1 MLEAR
6 KTALLEMLMRVSP
19 VALVLSLTLLAVS
32 SGVNGQKA
40 DDQINPR
47 SLALLSEGQSAL
59 AAGKYEAA
67 NDALE
72 SALAVDPRN
81 RNAFFTLGKV
91 AQAQQLPGKAIRMYF
106 EALAL
111 EPNDVNALAAQ
122 GEAMV
127 QKGAVERARA
137 NLTRVRAL
145 CKTECAPAVQLA
157 AAIAKGPP
165 PAAVVA
171 TAPASDK
178 VPPKGAETSTVADK

>member
-1 MLEAR
+1 
-6 KTALLEMLMRVSP
+6 MRFSP
-19 VALVLSLTLLAVS
+19 VAMALSLTLLAVS

-40 DDQINPR
+40 DDQINPK
-47 SLALLSEGQSAL
+47 SLALLAEGQSAL
-59 AAGKYEAA
+59 KAGNLQGA

-72 SALAVDPRN
+72 TSLAIDPRN
-81 RNAFFTLGKV
+81 RAAFVALGRV

-111 EPNDVNALAAQ
+111 EPNDVTALSAQ

-137 NLTRVRAL
+137 NLARVKAL
-145 CKTECAPAVQLA
+145 CKAECAPATVLA

-165 PAAVVA
+165 PVVA
-171 TAPASDK
+171 AAQVTDK
-178 VPPKGAETSTVADK
+178 VPAKGQEKSVVSEK

>member
-1 MLEAR
+1 VEI
-6 KTALLEMLMRVSP
+6 LMRFSP
-19 VALVLSLTLLAVS
+19 VAIALSLTLAAVS

-40 DDQINPR
+40 DDQINPK
-47 SLALLSEGQSAL
+47 SLALLTEGQAAL
-59 AAGKYEAA
+59 KAGNLQGA

-72 SALAVDPRN
+72 TALAIDPRN
-81 RNAFFTLGKV
+81 RGAFVALGRV

-111 EPNDVNALAAQ
+111 EPNDVAALSAQ

-137 NLTRVRAL
+137 NLARVKAL
-145 CKTECAPAVQLA
+145 CKSECAPATELA

-165 PAAVVA
+165 PAAVA
-171 TAPASDK
+171 AAQPNDK
-178 VPPKGAETSTVADK
+178 VPPKGEEKSVVSDK

>member
-1 MLEAR
+1 
-6 KTALLEMLMRVSP
+6 MRFSP
-19 VALVLSLTLLAVS
+19 VAMALSLSLLAVS

-47 SLALLSEGQSAL
+47 SLALLAEGQTAL
-59 AAGKYEAA
+59 KTGNLQGA

-72 SALAVDPRN
+72 TALAIDPRN
-81 RNAFFTLGKV
+81 RAAFIALGRV

-111 EPNDVNALAAQ
+111 EPNDVGALSAQ

-137 NLTRVRAL
+137 NLARVKAL
-145 CKTECAPAVQLA
+145 CKAECAPAVELA

-165 PAAVVA
+165 PAVVA
-171 TAPASDK
+171 AKASDK
-178 VPPKGAETSTVADK
+178 VPPKGEETSVVSEK